1 MLDIH
6 HHFLCLVSLS
16 IQYHHRENARKGKEE
31 RKHRREGKIIV
42 GKIFLRVKVFL
53 FSFWFA
59 FLLFCSYFSNSV
71 YDLHKIIS
79 YLVFFSDNSFCLTRQ
94 LKYWIQG
101 VSHSILYPWIYALW
115 INIWVWLH
123 CKQFSMT
130 FSLNKL

>member
-16 IQYHHRENARKGKEE
+16 IQYHHRENTRKGKEE
-31 RKHRREGKIIV
+31 RKHRREGKII
-42 GKIFLRVKVFL
+42 GKIFLRVQVFL

-101 VSHSILYPWIYALW
+101 VSHSILYPLIYALW